1 MCDVFLC
8 GKMFALCGFRG
19 QIFMGSPKRRISVF
33 RKKTAQKREE
43 LPIKSPIFT
52 FEQQRANFEEED
64 KREENTRKKRTR
76 AQAPPR

>member
-1 MCDVFLC
+1 MCDVLLC
-8 GKMFALCGFRG
+8 GKMFARCGFRV
-19 QIFMGSPKRRISVF
+19 QIFWGESQREF
-33 RKKTAQKREE
+33 RSFEKTAQKREE

>member
-1 MCDVFLC
+1 MVFV
-8 GKMFALCGFRG
+8 GKFLWGVRRGEFRS
-19 QIFMGSPKRRISVF
+19 FE
-33 RKKTAQKREE
+33 KTARKREE

>member
-1 MCDVFLC
+1 MCLLC
-8 GKMFALCGFRG
+8 GKMFARCGFRV

-33 RKKTAQKREE
+33 RENRQKREE

-64 KREENTRKKRTR
+64 KREENARKKRTR

>member
-1 MCDVFLC
+1 
-8 GKMFALCGFRG
+8 MFALCGFPV

-33 RKKTAQKREE
+33 QKTAQKREE